1 MVCVKCGKR
10 TKSGVYVCQVCVS
23 EAKAQQ
29 HFAESLVAYP
39 SILNN
44 LNYGDSG
51 LLSVD
56 EENVKEIPSILG
68 DDLSL
73 QTIPIAINHDTG
85 EFTEER
91 VKKLNKN
98 FLKVLTNCGLPLD
111 LEEKP
116 LALLTKGDLT
126 LAQYVLLGAQK
137 IENKFPNHSDENL
150 HLILGNLHYCLS
162 HVSSGAITIIEK
174 EFHLKS
180 ALEYYDKVLSVN
192 QKSVQAWKNKARVML
207 DLGENQEAVSCL
219 NWITENLEL
228 PEGDLTVL
236 LNKGWA
242 LFKLEKFDEA
252 LKCFDSVLD
261 KVPSNVEAWRRKGDV
276 FAKTNRWGGAIQ
288 CYNEAVKHAPR
299 REDIWIAMSETYI
312 GHEKFKDASRSL
324 DEVLKINIWSSDA
337 WYLQGIVFSKIVR
350 WGAAVQ
356 CLDKSINI
364 NPFHIKAWK
373 AKGDLLLDT
382 NRYEEAMNCYEKALK
397 IQPENPKLL
406 LSKAR
411 VQKSMGRFDEALE
424 ILKYVQKIKKENP
437 DVLFEIGDILQ
448 ETGKAY
454 KALKSFDLALELRP
468 NFIMAFFKKG
478 QTLEKLR
485 RFKEAL
491 SCYEEV
497 LKLDPNFQMAQ
508 RAMKDIISKMSEE

>member
-10 TKSGVYVCQVCVS
+10 TQSGVYVCKVCVS

-44 LNYGDSG
+44 LEYGDSG

-56 EENVKEIPSILG
+56 EKGKEELPKILG

-73 QTIPIAINHDTG
+73 QAIPNSINHDG
-85 EFTEER
+85 IEFTEEV
-91 VKKLNKN
+91 VKNLNAS
-98 FLKVLTNCGLPLD
+98 FIKVLANCGLAYD

-116 LALLTKGDLT
+116 LALLTKGDLA
-126 LAQYVLLGAQK
+126 LAQYIMAGAQK
-137 IENKFPNHSDENL
+137 IEHKFPNHSDDKL
-150 HLILGNLHYCLS
+150 QLILGNLHYCLS
-162 HVSSGAITIIEK
+162 HISSGTISIIEK
-174 EFHLKS
+174 EFHLNS

-192 QKSVQAWKNKARVML
+192 QKSVHAWKNKARVML
-207 DLGENQEAVSCL
+207 DLGESQEAVSCL
-219 NWITENLEL
+219 DWILDNLKL
-228 PEGDLTVL
+228 SKGDLTVL

-242 LFKLEKFDEA
+242 LFKLEKFDDA

-261 KVPSNVEAWRRKGDV
+261 LDPSNVEAWRRKGDV

-288 CYNEAVKHAPR
+288 CYTEAVKHAPR

-312 GHEKFKDASRSL
+312 NHEKFKDASRSL

-337 WYLQGIVFSKIVR
+337 WYLQGIVFSKIDR
-350 WGAAVQ
+350 WGAAIQ

-373 AKGDLLLDT
+373 AKGDLLFNT
-382 NRYEEAMNCYEKALK
+382 NRYEEAMNCYEKALR

-406 LSKAR
+406 LSKVR
-411 VQKSMGRFDEALE
+411 VLKSQGLFDEALE
-424 ILKYVQKIKKENP
+424 ILKYVQKAKKDNP
-437 DVLFEIGDILQ
+437 DVLYEIGDILQ

-454 KALKSFDLALELRP
+454 KALKSFDLALEIRP

-485 RFKEAL
+485 RYKEAL
-491 SCYEEV
+491 SCYEEA
-497 LKLDPNFQMAQ
+497 LKLNPNFQNAQ
-508 RAMKDIISKMSEE
+508 RAMKDIMSMMREE